1 MDKNDIPH
9 MSNMKPISNV
19 VDVVFDVLRSTSM
32 KIDWKDARTNLILF
46 LYHKANLERNPNFQQ
61 QIDSFDKLSIV
72 DFSIVGKT
80 LVAVDIRNILNKE
93 DKRRVMDFVTG
104 LSIGRGCSIRQINKE
119 GVYLLNPS
127 ESNS

>member
-1 MDKNDIPH
+1 MEDELVNI
-9 MSNMKPISNV
+9 
-19 VDVVFDVLRSTSM
+19 
-32 KIDWKDARTNLILF
+32 
-46 LYHKANLERNPNFQQ
+46 E
-61 QIDSFDKLSIV
+61 IDSFDKLSIV
-72 DFSIVGKT
+72 DLSIVGKT
-80 LVAVDIRNILNKE
+80 TVAIDIRNISTKE

>member
-1 MDKNDIPH
+1 
-9 MSNMKPISNV
+9 MKDEV
-19 VDVVFDVLRSTSM
+19 
-32 KIDWKDARTNLILF
+32 ARI
-46 LYHKANLERNPNFQQ
+46 E
-61 QIDSFDKLSIV
+61 IDSFDKLSVV

-80 LVAVDIRNILNKE
+80 LVAIDIRNILNKD

-104 LSIGRGCSIRQINKE
+104 LSIGRSIRQINKE

>member
-1 MDKNDIPH
+1 MEDE
-9 MSNMKPISNV
+9 V
-19 VDVVFDVLRSTSM
+19 VNIV
-32 KIDWKDARTNLILF
+32 
-46 LYHKANLERNPNFQQ
+46 
-61 QIDSFDKLSIV
+61 IDSFDKLSIV

-119 GVYLLNPS
+119 GVYLLNPVGS
-127 ESNS
+127 IS